1 MARPTNQQK
10 RQREAKAI
18 LDSDT
23 FRDLLRERR
32 EQIVADWE
40 IADTVESR
48 EGFHAQLKAL
58 NELRDYINGEA
69 KERSKQPR

>member
-1 MARPTNQQK
+1 MARPTNKQK

-18 LDSDT
+18 LESDT
-23 FRDLLRERR
+23 FTELMRERR

-40 IADTVESR
+40 VATTVEDR

-58 NELRDYINGEA
+58 NELRDFIYGEA
-69 KERSKQPR
+69 KERS